1 MVEPYLDQING
12 RLTDDVN
19 IFSGGL
25 NTYMDK
31 AFINPDQL
39 PYSFNMSMYKP
50 PMITTR
56 PSRENLFVNEFNDKH
71 VSSMWAYDENLIIY
85 TLAENDY
92 PNTELLCSRRRNII
106 TGYWDEVY
114 YSGASSVIT
123 PRKNIYYTYCRT
135 AVDEYAY
142 VGNENYKIRMKSTPG
157 GLYGPF
163 EATKIEDGHYG
174 IPCWHKGRLFLADP
188 NTNIITFSALYDYD
202 NFTPVPDEPDP
213 DIDYSSYAG
222 DFFVTNAKGK
232 IKMIVSFDDKL
243 VIFCEHSIHLLY
255 GDTPLTS
262 SSYQFQLVDF
272 ALNLGCQ
279 APKSVAISGSYLFW
293 LGDDKE
299 IYSYSGSS
307 LDMISRPNAS
317 RYVNRYGGIS
327 NLEIPSNSFLMTDND
342 IDAMGT
348 ASSSK
353 YYIQF
358 PVRVKGTEVESVR
371 FPLFV
376 YDIYNKIWWAEDGDL
391 DAIANFSSKKDHIV
405 MYKRDYSAVLKTT
418 DKYTGVDYLYNSETG
433 ENDLEEPIFYEFH
446 TRVYGADGANSRKTI
461 SKIWVQASAGCDVF
475 LTDSWLSSDPWSGPF
490 PDMSLKKIGE
500 LGTKGRKEMTSNY
513 LDTYDPLDYEQ
524 QYCIVPKMYGE
535 RLNTFQVVFRGSGAS
550 KFYLMKREW
559 SAR

>member
-56 PSRENLFVNEFNDKH
+56 PSRENVFVNEFNDKH
-71 VSSMWAYDENLIIY
+71 VSSIWAYDENLIIY

-92 PNTELLCSRRRNII
+92 PNTELLCSRRRNVI

-114 YSGASSVIT
+114 YSGVSSVIT

-142 VGNENYKIRMKSTPG
+142 VGNENYKIRMKSTPN
-157 GLYGPF
+157 GLHEPF

-188 NTNIITFSALYDYD
+188 YTNIITFSALYDYD
-202 NFTPVPDEPDP
+202 NFTPIPDEPDP

-327 NLEIPSNSFLMTDND
+327 NLEIPDNSFLITDND

-461 SKIWVQASAGCDVF
+461 SKIWVQASASCDVF

-535 RLNTFQVVFRGSGAS
+535 RLNTFQVVVRGSGAS